1 MEHVSI
7 NKLLEGYPLE
17 TLSEVDEGIMTHA
30 ITQFKGGEKRAE
42 AQRKL
47 VLASMRDAFFYARK
61 CARARLPD
69 EELVSLCYAA
79 LVRAAARVNPGK
91 GRFFAYA
98 KPYIRG
104 AVCRAWRSLDVV
116 RNGGNAESLDANPSP
131 NTDDGDD
138 YDNNAGRLDSVDPEF
153 ERIDLAEK
161 WAIVEPLL
169 KKLSPSERVVL
180 SLRYQRGL
188 NFREIGDK
196 LKVTRSATQG
206 THARALRKLRNALLR
221 QHKLYSL

>member
-7 NKLLEGYPLE
+7 NKLLEGYPRE
-17 TLSEVDEGIMTHA
+17 TLPEEDEAKLTRVIV
-30 ITQFKGGEKRAE
+30 QFKGGEKRAE
-42 AQRKL
+42 AQQKL
-47 VLASMRDAFFYARK
+47 VLASLRDAFFYARK

-69 EELVSLCYAA
+69 EEIVSLCYAA

-116 RNGGNAESLDANPSP
+116 RNGGNAESLDTNPDA
-131 NTDDGDD
+131 DDGDE
-138 YDNNAGRLDSVDPEF
+138 YDNNKERVDPVDPEF
-153 ERIDLAEK
+153 GLIDLTEK

-169 KKLSPSERVVL
+169 KKLSPSERTVL
-180 SLRYQRGL
+180 NLRYQQGL

-221 QHKLYSL
+221 QHKLYDL